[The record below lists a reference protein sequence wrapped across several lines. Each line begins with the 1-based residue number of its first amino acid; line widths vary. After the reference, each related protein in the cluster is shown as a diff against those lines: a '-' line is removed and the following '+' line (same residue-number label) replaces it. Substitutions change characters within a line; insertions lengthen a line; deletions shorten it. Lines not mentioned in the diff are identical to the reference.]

1 MLPPGPMRSC
11 LWPTL
16 HTFEKKAEQ
25 CLRPARE
32 STDPM
37 LVNSLAESAQEYTAQ
52 ANVIEASALAEDP
65 EDD

>member
-1 MLPPGPMRSC
+1 MADPSYLR
-11 LWPTL
+11 
-16 HTFEKKAEQ
+16 EKAEQ